1 MPFPAGVEIDIDHDK
16 LLIIILITIIMLEKQ
31 SRTDPFVGITIGRRR
46 EGWWGGVV

>member
-31 SRTDPFVGITIGRRR
+31 SRTDPFVGITIEKR
-46 EGWWGGVV
+46 EGWWWGVV